1 MSNEPPLRIAILG
14 AGPIGLEAALY
25 ARYLGYE
32 VELFEQGQSVAAH
45 VQQWG
50 HVRLF
55 SPFHKNA
62 TPLGIAAIET
72 QDPSWQC
79 PEASDRLLAKEYYLR
94 YLQPLAETDLVNGCL
109 RLNTKI
115 VAIGRPGWLK
125 GDGVGDSRR
134 TSEPFRLLTR
144 TLRDTAQGQA
154 GAEGLAEADVVIDC
168 TGTYGNHNWLGQGG
182 IPAIGECQVFEQ
194 SQSGNAEGA
203 LGGGEIEGKQI
214 GEGQIEY
221 GLPDVLG
228 NRKNQYAGKHVL
240 VVGRGYSAAT
250 TVVQLAELAANQPGT
265 RITWLTRKR
274 REIEGKE
281 EAGTSEPG
289 GPQPRGPIGRIVED
303 RLAGRD
309 RLAERANALALD
321 TTGPV
326 TWLSGQAVSA
336 VRYDI
341 RSSRWEVT
349 LVAATMETPAT
360 IIEEKPSVAG
370 ASVAGSSVGGEI
382 ASLPFDQIV
391 ANIGY
396 RPDQKIYS
404 ELQVHTCYA
413 TDGPM
418 QLSAQLMAQEKVG
431 LGAVDCLDGVSHGP
445 ENLLTSEPNFYLLGA
460 KSYGRRSQFL
470 LSIGFEQ
477 IRDLFALLGGRED
490 LDIYATMRR

>member
-32 VELFEQGQSVAAH
+32 VELFEQGRSVAAH
-45 VQQWG
+45 LQQWG

-72 QDPSWQC
+72 QDSSWQC
-79 PEASDRLLAKEYYLR
+79 PEASDRLLAKEYHLR
-94 YLQPLAETDLVNGCL
+94 YLQPLAKTDLVYGCL

-125 GDGVGDSRR
+125 GDGVGDPQRA
-134 TSEPFRLLTR
+134 SEPFRLLTR
-144 TLRDTAQGQA
+144 TRDTAQGQA
-154 GAEGLAEADVVIDC
+154 DVEGQAEADVVIDC

-182 IPAIGECQVFEQ
+182 IPAIGECLAFEQ
-194 SQSGNAEGA
+194 SQRGNDEGA
-203 LGGGEIEGKQI
+203 LGEGEIEGGQI

-221 GLPDVLG
+221 GLPDVLVD
-228 NRKNQYAGKHVL
+228 RKNQYAGKHVL
-240 VVGRGYSAAT
+240 VVGSGYSAAT
-250 TVVQLAELAANQPGT
+250 TVVELAELAANQPGT
-265 RITWLTRKR
+265 RVTWLTRKR
-274 REIEGKE
+274 REIEGKG
-281 EAGTSEPG
+281 EAGTSEPS
-289 GPQPRGPIGRIVED
+289 GPQPCGPIGRIFED

-321 TTGPV
+321 TSGPV
-326 TWLSGQAVSA
+326 TWLSGQDVSSL
-336 VRYDI
+336 RYDI
-341 RSSRWEVT
+341 LSNRWEVT

-360 IIEEKPSVAG
+360 IMDEKPLVA
-370 ASVAGSSVGGEI
+370 ASSVAGSSVGGEI

-404 ELQVHTCYA
+404 ELQVHTCYT

-431 LGAVDCLDGVSHGP
+431 LGAIDCLDGVSHGP
-445 ENLLTSEPNFYLLGA
+445 ESLLTSEPNFYLLGA